1 MDLNRGSSLC
11 CRWRYF
17 EKGGE
22 IPGGLSRERWLTCVP
37 RDPVINGGR
46 RAGRCG
52 AGSFPTGGAWT
63 IVSMTRNLRNEQNW
77 RLEAIHENKVS
88 TRTRDNSLEHETLL
102 PIWVSWRTGDEETA
116 TQILCIKGWY
126 LRQFLHHVYANYYD
140 HWSMAMFLQCAG
152 FSHYAKVLF
161 IRLGKRAVSWV

>member
-1 MDLNRGSSLC
+1 MGLGALARRTEWLQVRRVFLKLLQVNVDLNRGSSLC

-52 AGSFPTGGAWT
+52 AGSFPTGGA
-63 IVSMTRNLRNEQNW
+63 
-77 RLEAIHENKVS
+77 
-88 TRTRDNSLEHETLL
+88 
-102 PIWVSWRTGDEETA
+102 
-116 TQILCIKGWY
+116 
-126 LRQFLHHVYANYYD
+126 
-140 HWSMAMFLQCAG
+140 
-152 FSHYAKVLF
+152 
-161 IRLGKRAVSWV
+161 